1 MSREMG
7 LELTSLANVE
17 QGTSFGRGTPV
28 HRLEIGEDHSSIDL
42 PVTIRTYSIVSCGSE
57 FFPES
62 QRERR
67 PGPAL

>member
-1 MSREMG
+1 MSC
-7 LELTSLANVE
+7 ELGSVLRRANVE
-17 QGTSFGRGTPV
+17 HGTSFGRATPS
-28 HRLEIGEDHSSIDL
+28 HLLERSEDHSSMGL
-42 PVTIRTYSIVSCGSE
+42 PVTICTYSTVSWGSE